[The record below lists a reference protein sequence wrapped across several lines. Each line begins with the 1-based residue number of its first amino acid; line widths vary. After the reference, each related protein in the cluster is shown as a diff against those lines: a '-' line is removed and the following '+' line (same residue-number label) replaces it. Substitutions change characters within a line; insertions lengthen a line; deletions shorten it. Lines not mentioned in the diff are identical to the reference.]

1 VSGFVVCRKCGTR
14 IKAGR
19 GHCLKCFE
27 PLPDP
32 EESIAP
38 PLSESLGLSRN
49 TQLAVWAGATFAATL
64 LGFMI
69 WQTWPTPGDEFAQP
83 ADPGIV
89 AAAPPRAP
97 ATEPAAADAPVA
109 ANRPASE
116 PSSSDAPVA
125 ASAAAVDPNL
135 ESTRADYEQK
145 LGADPKDPVLLNKLG
160 EVLVRMGHADEAAG
174 RFARAVALQPLEP
187 AYRVNLARAAGELGQ
202 MDRSIDQYREAARL
216 RPRDYDILNG
226 LGLALQKKGDDEAAV
241 TEFTKARKANPAGP
255 AAVLGLATSLE
266 KVGRVDEA
274 VEVFH
279 QYLDMPTNPA
289 EIAKVRAHL
298 ALLSR
303 GRSQVK

>member
-1 VSGFVVCRKCGTR
+1 VSGFVVCRKCRTR

-49 TQLAVWAGATFAATL
+49 TQVAVWAGATFAAML

-69 WQTWPTPGDEFAQP
+69 WQTWPTRGDDVAQP
-83 ADPGIV
+83 ADPATV

-97 ATEPAAADAPVA
+97 APEPAASDAPVA
-109 ANRPASE
+109 ASRPASE
-116 PSSSDAPVA
+116 PSSSDTPVA
-125 ASAAAVDPNL
+125 ASAAAADSNL
-135 ESTRADYEQK
+135 EATRADYEQK

-160 EVLVRMGHADEAAG
+160 EVLVRMGRVDEAAG
-174 RFARAVALQPLEP
+174 RFARAVALQPMEP
-187 AYRVNLARAAGELGQ
+187 AYRINLARVAGELGQ
-202 MDRSIDQYREAARL
+202 TDRSIDQFREAVRL
-216 RPRDYDILNG
+216 RPQDYDALNG
-226 LGLALQKKGDDEAAV
+226 LGLALQKKGQDVAAIA
-241 TEFTKARKANPAGP
+241 EFTKARKANSAGP
-255 AAVLGLATSLE
+255 EAVLGLATSLE
-266 KVGRVDEA
+266 KVGRIDEA

-279 QYLDMPTNPA
+279 EYLEIATSTA
-289 EIAKVRAHL
+289 EIARVKAHL

-303 GRSQVK
+303 DRSQVK